1 MKELLSSESF
11 TRRVLTTERKI
22 EDLMKD
28 EALNMYRQRLSV
40 HDVIIVVNK
49 ERRHQIV
56 VTQTDPFVR
65 TDWHMDYDERLGALE
80 QVVAGLKRAD
90 NTAA

>member
-11 TRRVLTTERKI
+11 TRRVLTTTRKI

-28 EALNMYRQRLSV
+28 EALNMYRQRVSV
-40 HDVIIVVNK
+40 NDVIIVIND

-56 VTQTDPFVR
+56 VTQTDPFVK
-65 TDWHMDYDERLGALE
+65 TDWYMDYDERIDALE
-80 QVVAGLKRAD
+80 QVVAALSRTQK
-90 NTAA
+90 TAA

>member
-11 TRRVLTTERKI
+11 TSRVLTTERKI

-40 HDVIIVVNK
+40 HDVTNSCY
-49 ERRHQIV
+49 
-56 VTQTDPFVR
+56 T
-65 TDWHMDYDERLGALE
+65 
-80 QVVAGLKRAD
+80 
-90 NTAA
+90 N

>member
-11 TRRVLTTERKI
+11 TRRVLTTTRKI

-28 EALNMYRQRLSV
+28 EALNMYRQRVSV
-40 HDVIIVVNK
+40 NDVIIVINN
-49 ERRHQIV
+49 ERRHQLV
-56 VTQTDPFVR
+56 VTQTDPFVK
-65 TDWHMDYDERLGALE
+65 TDWYMDYDERLDALE
-80 QVVAGLKRAD
+80 QVVAALSRTK